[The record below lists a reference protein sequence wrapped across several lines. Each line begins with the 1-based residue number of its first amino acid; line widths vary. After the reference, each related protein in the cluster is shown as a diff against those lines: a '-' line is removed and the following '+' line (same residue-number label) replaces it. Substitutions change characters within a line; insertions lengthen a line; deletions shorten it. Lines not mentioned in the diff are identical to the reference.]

1 MYTQCPECNTAFRI
15 TTAQLRKGQGRV
27 KCSKCAALFD
37 AISSLSDIAY
47 EDHYSEFRSLPTLPL
62 EQALPPPV
70 ADAQSE
76 KLRTAQIPESAG
88 RFSRNL
94 SVTGIMLMIVLLI
107 VQISLFEGER
117 LVQHP
122 ELRPWFEKICGLARC
137 ALPSYRD
144 PAAIEVLEQ
153 ALEPAGPDAL
163 EFRIVMINGSRFDQA
178 FPRIQLN
185 LIRFN
190 GEPLAQRVFFP
201 EEYLSG
207 PASRSALMPAGS
219 PLEIRLEIVNP
230 ATIVG
235 GYDFKLI

>member
-15 TTAQLRKGQGRV
+15 TTTQLRLGQGRV

-37 AISSLSDIAY
+37 AISALSDIAY
-47 EDHYSEFRSLPTLPL
+47 EDHYSELRSLPTLPL
-62 EQALPPPV
+62 EQALPPPI
-70 ADAQSE
+70 ADANSE
-76 KLRTAQIPESAG
+76 KTRIAPTPAPAGGISRT
-88 RFSRNL
+88 L
-94 SVTGIMLMIVLLI
+94 SISGILLMSVLLI

-117 LVQHP
+117 LVQNPH
-122 ELRPWFEKICGLARC
+122 LRPWFEDICGRVRC
-137 ALPSYRD
+137 ELPSYRD
-144 PAAIEVLEQ
+144 SAAIEVLER

-190 GEPLAQRVFFP
+190 GEPLAQRVFLP
-201 EEYLSG
+201 DEYLSG
-207 PASRSALMPAGS
+207 PAARVALMPAGR
-219 PLEIRLEIVNP
+219 PVEIRLEIAHP
-230 ATIVG
+230 AAPVG